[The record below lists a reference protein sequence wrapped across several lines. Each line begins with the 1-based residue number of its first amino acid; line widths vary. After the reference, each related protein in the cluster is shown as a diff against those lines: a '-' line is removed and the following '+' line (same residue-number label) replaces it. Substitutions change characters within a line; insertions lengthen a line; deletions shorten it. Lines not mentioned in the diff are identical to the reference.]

1 MWFGWNY
8 VIGTVL
14 MEAVQTVL
22 WLVLSLVG

>member
-14 MEAVQTVL
+14 AEVAQSVL
-22 WLVLSLVG
+22 WFLLSLVG